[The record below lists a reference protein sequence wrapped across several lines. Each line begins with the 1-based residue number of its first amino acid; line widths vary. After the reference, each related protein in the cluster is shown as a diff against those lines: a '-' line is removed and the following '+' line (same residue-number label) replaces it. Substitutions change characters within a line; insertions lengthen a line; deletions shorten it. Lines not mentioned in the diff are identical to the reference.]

1 MQFFFMLMITVMM
14 IHIGFIVM
22 MLMLKLLCKLV
33 MEASDLFI
41 IILATL
47 ITEIF
52 ILIIEGVMAWQLF
65 AIILTF

>member
-1 MQFFFMLMITVMM
+1 MQFFMLMITVMM

-41 IILATL
+41 IILAAL

>member
-1 MQFFFMLMITVMM
+1 MQFFMLMITVMM

>member
-1 MQFFFMLMITVMM
+1 MQFFMLMITVMM

-41 IILATL
+41 IILAAL
-47 ITEIF
+47 ISEIC